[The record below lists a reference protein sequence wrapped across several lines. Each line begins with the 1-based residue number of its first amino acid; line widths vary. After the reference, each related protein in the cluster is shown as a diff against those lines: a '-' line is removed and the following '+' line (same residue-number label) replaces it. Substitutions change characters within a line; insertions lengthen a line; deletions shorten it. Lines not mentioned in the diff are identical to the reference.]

1 MKARI
6 LVDADSCA
14 KRVRKW
20 LIARAKD
27 NEIELTFA
35 ANRDLSP
42 DGSPAGQSQ
51 NFKMIVC
58 PAQSQAADKWLLANA
73 AAGDLVITRDIP
85 LASSLLEKGVA
96 AMNDFGKVFDK
107 QKIDRALKEREL
119 SLQMSQLGLGT
130 KKRDSYGQNEFEAFA
145 KAFNEVIRRKNC

>member
-1 MKARI
+1 MKERV

-20 LIARAKD
+20 LMARAKD
-27 NEIELTFA
+27 SAYELIFA
-35 ANRDLSP
+35 ANRDLSS
-42 DGSPAGQSQ
+42 DDSPAGKNP

-58 PAQSQAADKWLLANA
+58 PAQSQAADIWILANA

-107 QKIDRALKEREL
+107 QKIERALKEREL
-119 SLQMSQLGLGT
+119 SLQMSRLGLGT
-130 KKRDSYGQNEFEAFA
+130 KKRDSYGQKEFEAFA
-145 KAFNEVIRRKNC
+145 AAFNKIIQE

>member
-1 MKARI
+1 M
-6 LVDADSCA
+6 VDADSCA

-20 LIARAKD
+20 LMARTKD
-27 NEIELTFA
+27 SAYELIFA
-35 ANRDLSP
+35 ANRDLSS
-42 DGSPAGQSQ
+42 DDSPAGQNP

-58 PAQSQAADKWLLANA
+58 PAQSQAADNWILANA

-107 QKIDRALKEREL
+107 QKIERALKEREL
-119 SLQMSQLGLGT
+119 SLQMSRLGLGT
-130 KKRDSYGQNEFEAFA
+130 KKRDSYGQKEFEAFA
-145 KAFNEVIRRKNC
+145 AAFNKIIQE

>member
-1 MKARI
+1 M
-6 LVDADSCA
+6 VDADSCA

-20 LIARAKD
+20 LMARAKGSAY
-27 NEIELTFA
+27 ELIFA
-35 ANRDLSP
+35 ANRDLSS
-42 DGSPAGQSQ
+42 DDSPAGQNP

-58 PAQSQAADKWLLANA
+58 PAQSQAADNWILANA

-107 QKIDRALKEREL
+107 QKIERALKEREL
-119 SLQMSQLGLGT
+119 SLQMSRLGLGT
-130 KKRDSYGQNEFEAFA
+130 KKRDSYGQKEFEAFA
-145 KAFNEVIRRKNC
+145 AAFNKIIQE